1 VLLAGLPIE
10 DAAHV
15 EVAKD
20 LLPKMEKIRV
30 LDFFAE
36 EVPVKE

>member
-1 VLLAGLPIE
+1 MEHP
-10 DAAHV
+10 AHV
-15 EVAKD
+15 EVASD
-20 LLPKMEKIRV
+20 LIPKMEKIRV